1 MYLNLDSRRDT
12 NENGFEILTVEDIN
26 AVIWSWPKLK
36 TLYVSNLDSISR
48 SGINLK
54 NSGELQIF
62 GTTKGVETIASLIE
76 NGDLH
81 NLAFRPDAAF
91 DVNGNSSGVL
101 QNIGTK
107 DSLEKIIVSPK
118 PGQQIRGWLNWSKRY
133 SNEKQLKELI
143 GDPRKVVVEK
153 FWLDPKNITRP
164 IKIENVLGIH
174 FVRPSDNEID
184 AFLKKNRPWMIETL
198 SINPG
203 GLNKPRNFDWIL
215 SFKNLKKLTIVGD
228 GLHSNSNSNLDFDF
242 SYMLD
247 VLKKIHGMKTIG
259 FESCKL
265 EKEFFDQFLK
275 QLPPGQTLI
284 IQANCYF
291 FFHIT
296 SLLENL
302 NSLGEMKE
310 KKILKIF
317 DTIDGKQ
324 LVFKILND
332 LDEEKTMEIFKEAQE
347 IIDKKFDELDIFLR
361 DSMYGLWLF
370 KEKGKV
376 CQINDFFMTVI
387 ISNKK

>member
-1 MYLNLDSRRDT
+1 M
-12 NENGFEILTVEDIN
+12 E
-26 AVIWSWPKLK
+26 
-36 TLYVSNLDSISR
+36 
-48 SGINLK
+48 
-54 NSGELQIF
+54 
-62 GTTKGVETIASLIE
+62 
-76 NGDLH
+76 
-81 NLAFRPDAAF
+81 
-91 DVNGNSSGVL
+91 
-101 QNIGTK
+101 
-107 DSLEKIIVSPK
+107 
-118 PGQQIRGWLNWSKRY
+118 
-133 SNEKQLKELI
+133 
-143 GDPRKVVVEK
+143 VVVEK
-153 FWLDPKNITRP
+153 FLLDPKNITRP

-174 FVRPSDNEID
+174 FVRPSDNVID

-228 GLHSNSNSNLDFDF
+228 GLHSNLDF

-247 VLKKIHGMKTIG
+247 VLKKIQGLKTIG

-265 EKEFFDQFLK
+265 EEEFFDQFLK

-310 KKILKIF
+310 KKMLKILYNIV
-317 DTIDGKQ
+317 DKQ
-324 LVFKILND
+324 LKFEILND

-347 IIDKKFDELDIFLR
+347 IIDKKFDELDIFVR
-361 DSMYGLWLF
+361 ESKYQLWIF

-376 CQINDFFMTVI
+376 CKYVKLMT
-387 ISNKK
+387 SS